1 MIPRDT
7 PDASSGVSR
16 RALQLV
22 AKYATLEGRL
32 GPLSLPR
39 ARYSVPTIRKPY
51 VPHLA
56 CRIRRV
62 PNVRG
67 FSLLELLIVL
77 VIFAILASMALP
89 SFQRL
94 QYRQQLVSASNELV
108 AALRLARGE
117 AIMREADV
125 TLCASADGDSCGGD
139 DWAKGWRIADKD
151 KNTVVVHE
159 ALPAQISVGGE
170 NAQPPD
176 EVTFDDLGYPDADGE
191 WHLSH
196 AGLSGDAS
204 RQVCLTMT
212 GRAYVA
218 EQDDENGEECDA

>member
-1 MIPRDT
+1 VIPRDT
-7 PDASSGVSR
+7 PDASAGVSR

-77 VIFAILASMALP
+77 VIFAIMASIAVP
-89 SFQRL
+89 SFQSLR
-94 QYRQQLVSASNELV
+94 QHQQLTDASNELV

-117 AIMREADV
+117 AIMREAEV
-125 TLCASADGDSCGGD
+125 TLSPATGK
-139 DWAKGWRIADKD
+139 DWAQGWRIADED

-159 ALPAQISVGGE
+159 PLPAQLSVGNE
-170 NAQPPD
+170 NARSQI
-176 EVTFDDLGYPDADGE
+176 VFNALGYPPDGKAN
-191 WHLSH
+191 WRLSH
-196 AGLSGDAS
+196 AGLSDGAS

-218 EQDDENGEECDA
+218 EPGSGCGS

>member
-77 VIFAILASMALP
+77 VIFAILASMTLP

-125 TLCASADGDSCGGD
+125 TLCASADGASCGG
-139 DWAKGWRIADKD
+139 KGWTQGWLLQAASDDDKKDTIVVHQALPPRLDIAD
-151 KNTVVVHE
+151 NPSP
-159 ALPAQISVGGE
+159 PASVSF
-170 NAQPPD
+170 D
-176 EVTFDDLGYPDADGE
+176 ELGYPGGGTE
-191 WHLSH
+191 WRLSH
-196 AGLSGDAS
+196 AALPDGTS
-204 RQVCLTMT
+204 RQVCLEVT

-218 EQDDENGEECDA
+218 EPGAGCGS